1 VEGEERGPR
10 PAARGIKGVLLL
22 VRDAGKDWSKDKA
35 PRLGAALSYYT
46 VFAIAPVLLLAISV
60 AGLVLGND
68 AAQGHIL
75 QQLRGLFGEETARM
89 IQEAL
94 ARSGQRKSGIIGTA
108 VGVGTLIV
116 GATAVMIELEAALN
130 AVWKVVAKEGHGFK
144 GILGVIKGRLLSLG
158 LVLSLGFLLLVSLV
172 TSAMLAALGGQL
184 ERFSFPGA
192 AIVGQLLNNALSL
205 GLIAVFFALIFK
217 YLPDVKI
224 TWRDVWVGAL
234 VTSLL
239 FHVGK
244 IGLGVYLGR
253 SAVGSTF
260 GAAGSLALLLVWV
273 YYSAQ
278 IVLYGAEIT
287 RLYAERYGSGLR
299 PTPDAEPAPNA
310 AQCATNTA

>member
-1 VEGEERGPR
+1 M
-10 PAARGIKGVLLL
+10 KGVLLL
-22 VRDAGKDWSKDKA
+22 VRDAAKEWSNDRA

-60 AGLVLGND
+60 AGLVLGTD

-75 QQLRGLFGEETARM
+75 GQLRALFGEDTARM

-94 ARSGQRKSGIIGTA
+94 ARSAARKSGVIGTA
-108 VGVGTLIV
+108 VGLGTLII
-116 GATAVMIELEAALN
+116 GSTAVMIELEAALN
-130 AVWKVVAKEGHGFK
+130 AVWKVVPKEGRGLK
-144 GILGVIKGRLLSLG
+144 GILGAIKDRLLSLG

-172 TSAMLAALGGQL
+172 TSAVLAALGGQL
-184 ERFSFPGA
+184 ERLSFPGA
-192 AIVGQLLNNALSL
+192 GIVGQVLNNALSL

-224 TWRDVWVGAL
+224 TWRDVWVGAA

-244 IGLGVYLGR
+244 IGLGIYLGR
-253 SAVGSTF
+253 SAVASTF

-278 IVLYGAEIT
+278 IVLFGAEVT

-299 PTPDAEPAPNA
+299 PAPDAQPAPQA